1 MRLAA
6 GIEYC
11 GTGFEGWQRQTGGRT
26 VQDCIENALSNIAN
40 HALEIH
46 CAGRTDSGV
55 HAIQQVIHFETN
67 ARRENH
73 SWVFGAN
80 TELPDDVSLNWVI
93 PVEDDFH
100 ARFSAL
106 SRHYRYHILNRNTR
120 PSVFKDFLTWQIGK
134 LDESRMSEAAVSLL
148 GEHDFTSYRAVACQ
162 AKSPVRNIMRLDI
175 SRQKD
180 LITIDVVANAF
191 LHHMVRNIAGVLMM
205 IGTGDRPVSW
215 AEEVLDARD
224 RSFGGVTAPPNGL
237 FLMDVTY
244 DKKFGIPDHT
254 RFASSITR
262 LVEAIL

>member
-40 HALEIH
+40 QVLEVH

-55 HAIQQVIHFETN
+55 HAIQQVIHFDTT
-67 ARRENH
+67 ASRENH

-80 TELPDDVSLNWVI
+80 TELPDDVSLNWVM
-93 PVEDDFH
+93 PVDNDFH

-106 SRHYRYHILNRNTR
+106 SRHYRYHILNRNSR
-120 PSVFKDFLTWQIGK
+120 PSVFKDFLTWQVGK
-134 LDESRMSEAAVSLL
+134 LDESSMAEAAVSLL
-148 GEHDFTSYRAVACQ
+148 GEHDFTSYRAVSCQ
-162 AKSPVRNIMRLDI
+162 SKSPVRNIMRLDI

-180 LITIDVVANAF
+180 LITIDIEANAF

-205 IGTGDRPVSW
+205 IGSGDRPVSW

-224 RSFGGVTAPPNGL
+224 RTLGGVTAPSNGL
-237 FLMDVTY
+237 FLMDVKY
-244 DKKFGIPDHT
+244 DEKFGIPGQS
-254 RFASSITR
+254 RFGSTITR
-262 LVEAIL
+262 LIETIL